1 MSDVMSTGNI
11 RPRTSSTQPAT
22 KSRRNNVVSTR
33 ISRTQSHIPT
43 VRLTGRTNSKMNQLS
58 TQALR
63 PKTSPDVLMVKVE
76 PVNSTVGGQ
85 PMRKNQD
92 ILYHAEGIPSE
103 AVASTA
109 QRSSSKKAKEIKS
122 TRKVRNVKYT
132 RTECTKRPTAV
143 TFQENLISSNEKPAL
158 RNVQSCE
165 DVSAKYARTEDPKKR
180 AVDMEKCISS
190 GDKPLIRNV
199 QSCED
204 VFELGRRRIG
214 EDFSHS
220 KGTFSSMNTRYSS
233 GIKMRIAKLF
243 GGKNVEAMKDNHEQT
258 DSGFSNQ
265 SRNCSSTGTTNST
278 RATRYVEFLEKS
290 FWTTV

>member
-1 MSDVMSTGNI
+1 
-11 RPRTSSTQPAT
+11 
-22 KSRRNNVVSTR
+22 
-33 ISRTQSHIPT
+33 
-43 VRLTGRTNSKMNQLS
+43 MNQLS

-132 RTECTKRPTAV
+132 RTECTEKRPTAV
-143 TFQENLISSNEKPAL
+143 TFQENLISCNEKPL

-180 AVDMEKCISS
+180 AVTMKFQEKCISS
-190 GDKPLIRNV
+190 GDNPLLRNV

-204 VFELGRRRIG
+204 VCELGRRRIG

-220 KGTFSSMNTRYSS
+220 KGTSSMNTRYSS

-290 FWTTV
+290 FWTTVFKKNDAMHSQWTFQPTF